1 MCGIRRD
8 GEKGGGGGGLKGS
21 VYAFISLINVVNTS
35 AFPGFFVDFTL

>member
-8 GEKGGGGGGLKGS
+8 GEKGGGGLKGS
-21 VYAFISLINVVNTS
+21 VSAFISLIDVVNTS